1 MSIQIL
7 ITEVTSAEIVDE
19 SSFRVLKKKIINES
33 MREIEKKKSET
44 KRTNKML
51 RTIVIYL
58 FESNFYFLHFIRI

>member
-33 MREIEKKKSET
+33 MREIEKKKRNE
-44 KRTNKML
+44 KN
-51 RTIVIYL
+51 
-58 FESNFYFLHFIRI
+58 EQNASNNCHISV